1 MDFVLEL
8 PCILKNDDF
17 IFVVIDCFSKMVH
30 FIPYT
35 KILVAYT
42 IVKLYFDEIIKLYD
56 LLKTIVL
63 DRDA

>member
-1 MDFVLEL
+1 MDFV
-8 PCILKNDDF
+8 PRTLKNDDF
-17 IFVVIDCFSKMVH
+17 IFVVIDCFFKIVH

-56 LLKTIVL
+56 LLKL
-63 DRDA
+63 

>member
-1 MDFVLEL
+1 MDFVPRTLE
-8 PCILKNDDF
+8 NDDF
-17 IFVVIDCFSKMVH
+17 IFVVIDCFFKIVH

-56 LLKTIVL
+56 LLKL
-63 DRDA
+63 